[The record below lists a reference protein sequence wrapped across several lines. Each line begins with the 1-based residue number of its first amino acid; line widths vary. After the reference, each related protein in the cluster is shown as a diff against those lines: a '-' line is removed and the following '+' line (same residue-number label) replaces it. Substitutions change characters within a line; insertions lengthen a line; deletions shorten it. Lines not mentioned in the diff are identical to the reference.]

1 MKNPVIYLIT
11 IECIV
16 NQWLLLQWQRKMR
29 ASSQTKTS
37 IQPADNSVLKSCLN
51 LWIWFQCSL
60 EKHTVQAIIPHN
72 PGKFTASIS
81 MLWKIIAAMIS
92 EKIIK
97 YIHIFKALVW
107 LASTKNYLLGY
118 LEFPVSSKGMFVFID
133 KEISFAQPFLDVL
146 FCCFKQL
153 IWNSSHIAFCSTC

>member
-1 MKNPVIYLIT
+1 MKSPVIYLIT
-11 IECIV
+11 VECIV
-16 NQWLLLQWQRKMR
+16 NQWLLLRWQRKMR

-72 PGKFTASIS
+72 PGKFSASVSI
-81 MLWKIIAAMIS
+81 LWNIIAVMIS

-97 YIHIFKALVW
+97 YMHIFKALVW
-107 LASTKNYLLGY
+107 LASTKN
-118 LEFPVSSKGMFVFID
+118 FI
-133 KEISFAQPFLDVL
+133 LVT
-146 FCCFKQL
+146 
-153 IWNSSHIAFCSTC
+153 WNSLFPPRACLFLLIKRSHLCNHFLMVFFLLF